1 MALQDI
7 YNLAFGTPE
16 LKSRFIGAGL
26 QMAYTII
33 NEDAG
38 TANHAA
44 RLEWARAMVLDGQ
57 NGPVSENLYRLCL
70 HNASVQMNGAAS
82 TDNDISWVVNFV
94 ISDADMLAAMGYGG

>member
-7 YNLAFGTPE
+7 YNLAFGAPE

-44 RLEWARAMVLDGQ
+44 RLAWAKDMVLDGQ
-57 NGPVSENLYRLCL
+57 NGPVGENLYRICL
-70 HNASVQMNGAAS
+70 HNATIQSSGAAS
-82 TDNDISWVVNFV
+82 TDSDINWVVNFV
-94 ISDADMLAAMGYGG
+94 ISDADMLAAIGYA